1 MYKVM
6 KPEGS
11 PKTEKTVRRFAG
23 DKKLISRREALNKAG
38 LVALSA
44 TTMMVLLKSQP
55 AMATSALPTPPPSSA
70 ANQEWRR
77 TTRT

>member
-1 MYKVM
+1 M
-6 KPEGS
+6 KPEDS
-11 PKTEKTVRRFAG
+11 PKKEKTVRRSEG

-44 TTMMVLLKSQP
+44 TTMMVLMKSQP
-55 AMATSALPTPPPSSA
+55 AMATSTTPTTPPGSPDTSS
-70 ANQEWRR
+70 QQWRR

>member
-1 MYKVM
+1 M
-6 KPEGS
+6 KPEDFQ
-11 PKTEKTVRRFAG
+11 KTEKTVCRSTG

-55 AMATSALPTPPPSSA
+55 AMATSSLPTPPPPSA

>member
-1 MYKVM
+1 MNNVM
-6 KPEGS
+6 KPENSSNTG
-11 PKTEKTVRRFAG
+11 KAVRRSAS

-38 LVALSA
+38 LIALSA
-44 TTMMVLLKSQP
+44 TTMMVLMKSQP

>member
-1 MYKVM
+1 M
-6 KPEGS
+6 KPEDYS
-11 PKTEKTVRRFAG
+11 KVKKTTRQSTG

-44 TTMMVLLKSQP
+44 TTMMVLMKSLP
-55 AMATSALPTPPPSSA
+55 AMATSTLPTPPPSSS